1 MHILRSGGEYAR
13 AQQRLYG
20 VKATIFAL
28 TGTVLLILPISHV
41 WILSLIFFSCGL
53 HYFKRRSDWH
63 KGILGEKMVVEALTP
78 LDNSYVLINDVVL
91 PDRTGNIDHILVSP
105 SSVFVIETKSY
116 RWHYLNRFPL
126 RQAIRSAI
134 SLRQFLKKQ
143 IQLDMFIPAI
153 LVSTDSNATTS
164 QSSSIVNVISLRNLC
179 DFIKDQGNLSRLD
192 REVKKNLIHEIL
204 RVSHTTSQKEVTAKK
219 WLLKYIGLFAV
230 GLIVYLFYVFSG
242 GNPYGKWVLVTEV
255 VDGDTVHV
263 GRGWRKTTVQ
273 FIGIDT
279 PETVHSDKPV
289 EFLGPE
295 ASQFTKKTLKGKKV
309 HLEFEPLNQM
319 DKYGRLSAYVYLSD
333 GSLFN
338 AELIKRGYAR
348 VTAPSSFRYY
358 DEFYNYEREAVAD
371 SRGIWTTKVK
381 NIRFPSEKVGKI
393 IGNLK
398 SRIYHLP
405 GQTNYEK
412 GKEEN
417 WVYFDSEE
425 EAIRAGYR
433 KAKR

>member
-1 MHILRSGGEYAR
+1 
-13 AQQRLYG
+13 
-20 VKATIFAL
+20 
-28 TGTVLLILPISHV
+28 
-41 WILSLIFFSCGL
+41 
-53 HYFKRRSDWH
+53 
-63 KGILGEKMVVEALTP
+63 MVVEALTP

-91 PDRTGNIDHILVSP
+91 PERTGNIDHILISP
-105 SSVFVIETKSY
+105 ISVFVIETKSY
-116 RWHYLNRFPL
+116 RWHYLNRFPI
-126 RQAIRSAI
+126 RQAIHSAV

-153 LVSTDSNATTS
+153 LVSTNPDATTS
-164 QSSSIVNVISLRNLC
+164 QSSSTVNVITLRNLG
-179 DFIKDQGNLSRLD
+179 DFIKDQRNQSRLD

-204 RVSHTTSQKEVTAKK
+204 RVSDTTSQKEVAAKK
-219 WLLKYIGLFAV
+219 WLLKYIGLLAV
-230 GLIVYLFYVFSG
+230 GLVVYISYVFSG

-273 FIGIDT
+273 FLGVDT
-279 PETVHSDKPV
+279 PETVHPDKPV

-295 ASQFTKKTLKGKKV
+295 VSEFTKKTLQGEKV
-309 HLEFEPLNQM
+309 RLEFEPLNQK
-319 DKYGRLSAYVYLSD
+319 DKYGRLLAYVYLSD

-348 VTAPSSFRYY
+348 VIAPPYFQYY
-358 DEFYNYEREAVAD
+358 DEFRNYQQEAVVAG
-371 SRGIWTTKVK
+371 RGIWTTKIK
-381 NIRFPSEKVGKI
+381 SIQSPSEKVGKI

-398 SRIYHLP
+398 SKIYHLP
-405 GQTNYEK
+405 GQVNYENI
-412 GKEEN
+412 KEEN
-417 WVYFDSEE
+417 RVPFDSEE

>member
-1 MHILRSGGEYAR
+1 MHILRTGGKYAR
-13 AQQRLYG
+13 KQQRLSG
-20 VKATIFAL
+20 VKAVVFAL
-28 TGTVLLILPISHV
+28 TGIILLILPISHI
-41 WILSLIFFSCGL
+41 WFLNLIFFGYAL
-53 HYFKRRSDWH
+53 HCLKKRSNWH

-91 PDRTGNIDHILVSP
+91 LERTGNIDHILVSP

-116 RWHYLNRFPL
+116 RWHYLNRLPL

-143 IQLDMFIPAI
+143 IQLDRFIPAI
-153 LVSTDSNATTS
+153 LVSTDPDATTS
-164 QSSSIVNVISLRNLC
+164 QSSSMVNVISLRNLC
-179 DFIKDQGNLSRLD
+179 DFIKDQGNQSRLD

-204 RVSHTTSQKEVTAKK
+204 SVSHTTSQKEVTAKK
-219 WLLKYIGLFAV
+219 WLLKYIGFLAV

-273 FIGIDT
+273 FLGIDA

-295 ASQFTKKTLKGKKV
+295 ASRFTKKTLKGKKV

-338 AELIKRGYAR
+338 AELVKKGYAR
-348 VTAPSSFRYY
+348 VTAPSYFRYY
-358 DEFYNYEREAVAD
+358 DEFHNYEQEAVAD
-371 SRGIWTTKVK
+371 RRGIWTTKVK

-398 SRIYHLP
+398 SKIYHFP
-405 GQTNYEK
+405 GQANYKK

-425 EAIRAGYR
+425 EAIKAGYR